1 MLADKLP
8 DRIGGR
14 PVDTGFRKWLRIAKL
29 LQAPLLPEEMQAI
42 LFYNLFGGI
51 PAQEGAE
58 KLMDEVLRF
67 YLCGKSPAPSVGL
80 PKEQL
85 LDWEKDADAIWAD
98 FMIYARMDLN
108 KADLHWWEFMALFG
122 SLPKE
127 AAICRRMDTRA
138 IDLSKIKDPQLKEEY
153 RKKKAAVS
161 LRAVEKIGRMEKLE

>member
-58 KLMDEVLRF
+58 KLMDEILRF

-127 AAICRRMDTRA
+127 
-138 IDLSKIKDPQLKEEY
+138 
-153 RKKKAAVS
+153 KAGWVCTVCGYVHEGAEPREVCPWCKMGQDKFE
-161 LRAVEKIGRMEKLE
+161 RI